1 MHYNDGDLQKLI
13 YLGLDEFKQGSKI
26 PPEQKETLQKERAA
40 ILKRLGDDLLPQA
53 HSGLYLE
60 LIKGYQREMNGQHPL
75 LPLQDYTGSLFEPR
89 WEVFMSIVLS
99 PDLQDYTGSLFEPRY
114 RMIDTRALLR
124 ENPDIILENLKAE
137 SADEKYKRVKKT
149 YEAAIAQHLGMLVA
163 HTAPIEEK
171 NLPAIIWREAMRG
184 RGMTRLVSIDGWTEM
199 LPSTAGMGYLA
210 GYSPE
215 EAFYKDVYDEN
226 LLGFVVKI
234 TVELVKALNALNI
247 DLLDFSKCGQYLFM
261 LTNQTV
267 SRLKIQGLDGEQV
280 DTIGKQ
286 IWASQQ
292 MAQDM
297 LVTIIGKAKIEKQ
310 SREKLPD
317 RQIASEAAQ
326 ILKDPPRGPGDD
338 QAPDGPDPAFA
349 G

>member
-75 LPLQDYTGSLFEPR
+75 LP
-89 WEVFMSIVLS
+89 
-99 PDLQDYTGSLFEPRY
+99 LQDYTGSLFEPRY

-184 RGMTRLVSIDGWTEM
+184 RGMTRLVSIDGWSEM
-199 LPSTAGMGYLA
+199 PPSTADMGYLA

-215 EAFYKDVYDEN
+215 GSFLSGDVYNQN